1 MTDFIIVTFP
11 DEASARQG
19 MQVLTDI
26 ASNDR
31 FVLRG
36 AGIVTKDDK
45 GRLSMQVLS
54 DNGLR
59 LVAAGTLL
67 GGLAGLSVGL
77 LAAAIMATGGAV
89 SGLGAALT
97 HRGAGERMME
107 DVARQLQPGSAALVA
122 DVETDDV
129 APLESRMEAVGG
141 TIRHER

>member
-1 MTDFIIVTFP
+1 MTDFIIVIFP

-19 MQVLTDI
+19 MQVLTDF
-26 ASNDR
+26 ASDR
-31 FVLRG
+31 RVVLRG

-54 DNGLR
+54 DEGLR
-59 LVAAGTLL
+59 LVAAGALL

-107 DVARQLQPGSAALVA
+107 DVARQLQPGSAALVG

-129 APLESRMEAVGG
+129 AALESRMEAVGG
-141 TIRHER
+141 TIHHER